1 MSRVIGTLK
10 RLERQAARRN
20 LGRVLPIK
28 ILTYGDL
35 DGNDGLYHAGDRTY
49 TEEEM
54 TALQAD
60 YQLVIVTYGD
70 GQTGGDGPPG
80 DGRHIQMT
88 WGDE

>member
-1 MSRVIGTLK
+1 MSRVSGALR

-28 ILTYGDL
+28 ILSYGAGGFPYD
-35 DGNDGLYHAGDRTY
+35 NDGLYHEGDRTY
-49 TEEEM
+49 TQEEM

-60 YQLVIVTYGD
+60 YQLIIVCYGED
-70 GQTGGDGPPG
+70 APPG
-80 DGRHIQMT
+80 GGEVIQMT

>member
-1 MSRVIGTLK
+1 MPRCQMSKAGSTLR
-10 RLERQAARRN
+10 RLERQWARRK

-28 ILTYGDL
+28 IMTYGPD
-35 DGNDGLYHAGDRTY
+35 DELYHEGDRTY

-60 YQLVIVTYGD
+60 YQLIVVCYGD
-70 GQTGGDGPPG
+70 DHGPPG
-80 DGRHIQMT
+80 GREVHMT